1 MPLKANPPGTAV
13 PGIREPALVVL
24 RKREDG
30 YCVRAVWGYSF
41 GGLGVGLQ
49 TTSVSFPR
57 AETVLVTLA
66 ATATY
71 NNPVD
76 DLSDPTAPRR
86 IALAIGENQSLVL
99 ADSMLN
105 ATFAPYDRNHR
116 YFEHDELVI
125 VDGDRLKRWR
135 FDLTSGQPSRV
146 P

>member
-1 MPLKANPPGTAV
+1 M
-13 PGIREPALVVL
+13 L
-24 RKREDG
+24 RGAPENCGNRSRYNKRSHQCG
-30 YCVRAVWGYSF
+30 RLRF
-41 GGLGVGLQ
+41 G
-49 TTSVSFPR
+49 S
-57 AETVLVTLA
+57 LA

-86 IALAIGENQSLVL
+86 IALAIGESQGLVL

-105 ATFAPYDRNHR
+105 ATFAPYDRNHW